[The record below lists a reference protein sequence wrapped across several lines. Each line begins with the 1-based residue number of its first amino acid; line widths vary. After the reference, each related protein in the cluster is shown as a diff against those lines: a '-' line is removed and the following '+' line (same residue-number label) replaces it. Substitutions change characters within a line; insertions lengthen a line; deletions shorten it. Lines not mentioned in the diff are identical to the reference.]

1 VSFTVGTVMQNR
13 SVPPTEIATMLQ
25 RIKMAAI
32 SSMFGFILEEVFG
45 DILRII
51 GGESMRMYTHSY
63 TLEGPRSFDGYLY

>member
-25 RIKMAAI
+25 RIKMAAL

-51 GGESMRMYTHSY
+51 GGESM
-63 TLEGPRSFDGYLY
+63 

>member
-25 RIKMAAI
+25 HIKMAAI

-51 GGESMRMYTHSY
+51 GGESM
-63 TLEGPRSFDGYLY
+63 